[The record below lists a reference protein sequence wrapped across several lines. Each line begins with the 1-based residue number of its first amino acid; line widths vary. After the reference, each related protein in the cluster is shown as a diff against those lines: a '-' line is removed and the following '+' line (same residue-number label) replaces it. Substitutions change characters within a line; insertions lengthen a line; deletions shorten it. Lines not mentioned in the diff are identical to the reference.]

1 KLVNVK
7 VAKAISDSDKL
18 IELALSDNAPIHK
31 SSNTSNNDEI
41 QSSNTEEKKSI
52 GNIIYTSLMNGV
64 SHMLPLVVA
73 GGVLTAVSFFWGI
86 YSANPKSDQFNQFA
100 YMLNTIGGTTMD
112 LMVPVLAAY
121 IGEAIAK
128 RSGLVVGF
136 AVGMIAFNGGS
147 GFLGAIIGGY
157 IAALVIL
164 GLQKVLKPLPDK
176 QFRGL
181 K

>member
-1 KLVNVK
+1 ALEQAAKNKHLSIKVETHGQTGIEHSLTSNEIKNAKAVIIASDIDVDTDRFAGKKLVNVK

-31 SSNTSNNDEI
+31 SSNASNNDEI

-100 YMLNTIGGTTMD
+100 YMLNTIGGTT
-112 LMVPVLAAY
+112 
-121 IGEAIAK
+121 
-128 RSGLVVGF
+128 
-136 AVGMIAFNGGS
+136 
-147 GFLGAIIGGY
+147 
-157 IAALVIL
+157 
-164 GLQKVLKPLPDK
+164 
-176 QFRGL
+176 
-181 K
+181 